1 MISISQA
8 RLYSILFQLKAL
20 HTSRLHTQKSRIIL
34 IRLFLSK
41 PQVWHIITARSE
53 VDIISPFG
61 LYIITPQRVSSVVL
75 FYLFKTEGLGMA
87 SIRIANC
94 MELPVGRMA
103 SRPGVYPLWCCSFL
117 YSRLFYA
124 LITPR
129 VSWKVLPLRTAAFIF
144 SAKAELEYAYLR
156 LISFVSQR
164 NMYLR
169 SAFESSFLAR

>member
-1 MISISQA
+1 MPRISCVDS
-8 RLYSILFQLKAL
+8 RETESLKV
-20 HTSRLHTQKSRIIL
+20 HQKNNGFFGSRY
-34 IRLFLSK
+34 F
-41 PQVWHIITARSE
+41 
-53 VDIISPFG
+53 
-61 LYIITPQRVSSVVL
+61 
-75 FYLFKTEGLGMA
+75 LFKTEGLGMA